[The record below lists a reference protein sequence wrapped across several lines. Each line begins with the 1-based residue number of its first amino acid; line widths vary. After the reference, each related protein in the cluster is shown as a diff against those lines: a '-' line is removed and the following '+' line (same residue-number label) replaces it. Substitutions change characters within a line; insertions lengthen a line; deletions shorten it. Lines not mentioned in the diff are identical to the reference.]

1 MFAPSNDPSGSTP
14 ATGIQTILTKP
25 NGYGLPKAISAS
37 ANPQPLPLSPSMT
50 KEQAVRW
57 LLAFEKQ
64 MRSELSSNLLSVAKR
79 DNAEAGNL
87 ELYKNPFGLLYAPL
101 MPGISSPTEAE
112 MIEARSSSS
121 KSAATNM
128 KKEQDK
134 HRQKLQ
140 KWVIYALLYETHL
153 VEEGLRRGISNQ
165 LLASFSEG
173 GSFGDPGQAGISV
186 VFEYVKTIVKQ
197 PSRAMGFVQKLAMTY
212 RMDQTIFS
220 WITDCYVL
228 EKEGKKLGIIFEEP
242 SQPAGGQDV
251 EARALSQIYTDSPLV
266 EAIFT
271 ESLSPKEEDLVTE
284 LKANK
289 PDDVSLVNHLFDQL
303 KPGGARKLT
312 PERQQELR
320 RGGSYETRDKA
331 ARQKLLVIL
340 KSKDEQQDERQ
351 PPRKFPMSAPDPP
364 KPGDEIPAGRV
375 TCDSCGKQHAG
386 VCWFDVRKTNNAGSV
401 HEERRNQVPG
411 ADGGERTRGRS
422 RSSSRNRS
430 NSDRGSHEATPS
442 RFQPRPPQEGGSKD

>member
-1 MFAPSNDPSGSTP
+1 MPSNDPSGSTP

-25 NGYGLPKAISAS
+25 NGYRLPTVISAR
-37 ANPQPLPLSPSMT
+37 ANPQPLPLSQSMT
-50 KEQAVRW
+50 REQAIRW
-57 LLAFEKQ
+57 LLAFQKQ

-134 HRQKLQ
+134 H
-140 KWVIYALLYETHL
+140 
-153 VEEGLRRGISNQ
+153 
-165 LLASFSEG
+165 
-173 GSFGDPGQAGISV
+173 
-186 VFEYVKTIVKQ
+186 
-197 PSRAMGFVQKLAMTY
+197 
-212 RMDQTIFS
+212 
-220 WITDCYVL
+220 
-228 EKEGKKLGIIFEEP
+228 
-242 SQPAGGQDV
+242 
-251 EARALSQIYTDSPLV
+251 
-266 EAIFT
+266 
-271 ESLSPKEEDLVTE
+271 
-284 LKANK
+284 
-289 PDDVSLVNHLFDQL
+289 
-303 KPGGARKLT
+303 
-312 PERQQELR
+312 
-320 RGGSYETRDKA
+320 
-331 ARQKLLVIL
+331 RQKLLVIL